1 MGRRDDS
8 PNSHDCCSN
17 VERMFVSGIDP
28 GLSRCGYGVVEQR
41 GRRQRAVAAGVVTT
55 DSTDNVPDRLA
66 ELQVE
71 IRSLLADFS
80 PSVVAVE
87 RVLFQNNVSTAM
99 GVGQAS
105 GVVMAEAISAGCKVV
120 EFSPNE
126 IKLAVAGD
134 GSADKE
140 QMEHMVRMLL
150 DISQPLRPVDAA
162 DALGVALTY
171 LAHHGV
177 PAGMGA

>member
-1 MGRRDDS
+1 
-8 PNSHDCCSN
+8 
-17 VERMFVSGIDP
+17 MFVLGIDP
-28 GLSRCGYGVVEQR
+28 GLSRCGYGVVQQR
-41 GRRQRAVAAGVVTT
+41 GNRQRAVAAGVVRTEASET
-55 DSTDNVPDRLA
+55 VPDRLA
-66 ELQVE
+66 ELQIE
-71 IRSLLADFS
+71 IRSLIVEFT
-80 PSVVAVE
+80 PSVVAIE

-105 GVVMAEAISAGCKVV
+105 GVVMAEAITAGCTVV

-140 QMEHMVRMLL
+140 QVEHMVRLLL
-150 DISQPLRPVDAA
+150 DINTPLRPVDAA

>member
-1 MGRRDDS
+1 
-8 PNSHDCCSN
+8 
-17 VERMFVSGIDP
+17 MFVLGIDP

-41 GRRQRAVAAGVVTT
+41 GHRQRAVAAGVIRTGAAETT
-55 DSTDNVPDRLA
+55 PDRLA

-71 IRSLLADFS
+71 VRSLIADFT

-87 RVLFQNNVSTAM
+87 RVLFQTNVRTAM

-105 GVVMAEAISAGCKVV
+105 GIVMAEAITAGCKVV
-120 EFSPNE
+120 EYSPNE

-134 GSADKE
+134 GSADKD
-140 QMEHMVRMLL
+140 QMEHMVRLLL

>member
-1 MGRRDDS
+1 
-8 PNSHDCCSN
+8 
-17 VERMFVSGIDP
+17 MFVLGIDP

-41 GRRQRAVAAGVVTT
+41 SRRSRAVAAGVVRTEP
-55 DSTDNVPDRLA
+55 TDNVPDRLA
-66 ELQVE
+66 ELQRE
-71 IRSLLADFS
+71 IRSLIADFS
-80 PSVVAVE
+80 PVVVAVE
-87 RVLFQNNVSTAM
+87 RVLFQANVSTAM

-105 GVVMAEAISAGCKVV
+105 GIVMAEAITAGCKVV
-120 EFSPNE
+120 EYSPNE
-126 IKLAVAGD
+126 IKLAIAGD

-140 QMEHMVRMLL
+140 QMEHMVRLLL
-150 DISQPLRPVDAA
+150 DLPRPLRPVDAA